1 MESAI
6 DWHGARA
13 LLEWQ
18 IELGV
23 TETIL
28 DQPVNR
34 YALQAKPS
42 GAVVAKPTGGPA
54 ARAPVGPDPV
64 AVAEAAA
71 AEAQTLPDLRAA
83 LAGFG
88 HCALQQGARNLVF
101 ADGDP
106 AARVMVIGEAPGRDE
121 DRTGRPFVGQE
132 GQFLD
137 KMLGAIDLSR
147 AATDA
152 GRGVYMVNVLPWRP
166 PQNRDPRPED
176 IAMMVPFLARH
187 VALAAPDVI
196 LLLGN
201 LSCQV
206 ALGTRGIARLRG
218 TWTKAWG
225 RPALPMLSPSMIL
238 RKPEAKRDAW
248 ADLLALRAYLEG

>member
-42 GAVVAKPTGGPA
+42 GGVVAKPTGGPA

-71 AEAQTLPDLRAA
+71 AAAQTLPDLRAA

-218 TWTKAWG
+218 AWTKAWG

-248 ADLLALRAYLEG
+248 ADLLVLRAYLEG

>member
-42 GAVVAKPTGGPA
+42 GGVVTKPTGGPV

-71 AEAQTLPDLRAA
+71 AAAQTLPDLRAA

-101 ADGDP
+101 AGGDS

-121 DRTGRPFVGQE
+121 DRGQ
-132 GQFLD
+132 GLRGD
-137 KMLGAIDLSR
+137 
-147 AATDA
+147 
-152 GRGVYMVNVLPWRP
+152 GRG
-166 PQNRDPRPED
+166 
-176 IAMMVPFLARH
+176 
-187 VALAAPDVI
+187 
-196 LLLGN
+196 
-201 LSCQV
+201 
-206 ALGTRGIARLRG
+206 
-218 TWTKAWG
+218 
-225 RPALPMLSPSMIL
+225 
-238 RKPEAKRDAW
+238 
-248 ADLLALRAYLEG
+248 LRARRGHGARDRQPRRQGPRGWPSWNGMDCIRWRKEQQIGGSGAHLNPLGLFLNPLGLFLRTPIPFIWRILSTFIPA